1 MTDMTMAQADIY
13 LSDIDDALAAAG
25 IRPDDFD
32 ASDSDEYAEDGI
44 TTVPSAVLTW
54 TASDLL
60 MVGEAHGRF
69 EDGLLVA
76 WDAERGWVI
85 AELNA
90 DGSNGPL
97 EPLPIPVTAEAHRVA
112 FTIAAAV
119 LAEPLTTNGELDGPA
134 WSWAPAKHQAAR

>member
-13 LSDIDDALAAAG
+13 LDRVDDALTAAG

-32 ASDSDEYAEDGI
+32 GSDSDEYAEDGI
-44 TTVPSAVLTW
+44 TAVPSAVLTW
-54 TASDLL
+54 DTSDLL
-60 MVGEAHGRF
+60 MIGEAHGRF
-69 EDGLLVA
+69 EDGVLVA
-76 WDAERGWVI
+76 WDASRGWVI

-90 DGSNGPL
+90 DHSNGPL
-97 EPLPIPVTAEAHRVA
+97 EPLPIPITAEPHRVA

-134 WSWAPAKHQAAR
+134 WSWALAARQTAE